1 MKKHNYPKT
10 RKPRTTE
17 YAKSTQ
23 LIKALGTDYLK
34 EVFSRVGMYLAAYE
48 ISEKLGMPVSP
59 YVVRYTRNKIGR
71 M

>member
-1 MKKHNYPKT
+1 MRKHNYPKT

-23 LIKALGTDYLK
+23 LIKVLGIDYLK

-48 ISEKLGMPVSP
+48 ISEKLGTPVSP

-71 M
+71 S